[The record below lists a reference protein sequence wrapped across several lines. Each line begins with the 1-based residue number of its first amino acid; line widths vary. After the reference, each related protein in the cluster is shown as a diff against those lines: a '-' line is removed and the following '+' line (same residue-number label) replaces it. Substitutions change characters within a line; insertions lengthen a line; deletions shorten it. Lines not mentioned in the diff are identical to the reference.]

1 MSICSS
7 AANFTVNYTSV
18 NEFSSSVLQWWRE
31 NDDDQISAWSEAA
44 RIVFAISPN
53 SASCERVLALVKTM
67 FGEQQLS
74 ALADYIKAAL
84 MLRVNDRA
92 VG

>member
-1 MSICSS
+1 MKKV
-7 AANFTVNYTSV
+7 A
-18 NEFSSSVLQWWRE
+18 RE
-31 NDDDQISAWSEAA
+31 RVARLGSGGVCAEAEA
-44 RIVFAISPN
+44 TIGRTAERRERRE
-53 SASCERVLALVKTM
+53 ATCERVFALVKTM

-74 ALADYIKAAL
+74 TLADYIKAAL